1 MSTQANKQIVQAYM
15 NHFGRSDIDG
25 LLSMMTNDFTWT
37 IVGKRHLSAFVG
49 TKSKAEIVA
58 IWSDLYAALDGALTM
73 SVTGMIAENDQIA
86 AEVVSDARTHGGK
99 VYNNN
104 YHLLIT
110 VRDGQVAAVKEYTD
124 LMHVAE
130 VFG

>member
-1 MSTQANKQIVQAYM
+1 MTTTTRRSHTSRRIGRVILRASTGISRTASAA
-15 NHFGRSDIDG
+15 
-25 LLSMMTNDFTWT
+25 
-37 IVGKRHLSAFVG
+37 IVGKRHLSAFAG
-49 TKSKAEIVA
+49 TKSKAEIAA

-73 SVTGMIAENDQIA
+73 SVTGMIAENDQVA
-86 AEVVSDARTHGGK
+86 AEVVSDARTHDGK
-99 VYNNN
+99 VYSNN